1 MLHRFFCIAF
11 MAVFTI
17 MLTSG
22 CGDQDISNPPT
33 ARAEL
38 TARLFDA
45 LQFHRY
51 DDALA
56 IIDKLLAIDP
66 DDVEL
71 MDMRNRIIANACTVK
86 VQQFV
91 NLNQLEK
98 ALQTVVAARKS
109 HPILPQLTA
118 LEEEIRS
125 LIALRNAANALAK
138 AKNIP
143 ELAAALEKI
152 APLANKYPQAKAL
165 HRDIDARR
173 KELEQMRAEAQRA
186 QEKSEKPDNANPLP
200 GTAPAGEK

>member
-1 MLHRFFCIAF
+1 MLHRFFCIALA
-11 MAVFTI
+11 AV
-17 MLTSG
+17 LVSLLASG
-22 CGDQDISNPPT
+22 CGDRNKIAPPS

-71 MDMRNRIIANACTVK
+71 MEMRSRVITSACTVK

-91 NLNQLEK
+91 DQNQLDK
-98 ALQTVVAARKS
+98 ALQTVVTARKNN
-109 HPILPQLTA
+109 PVLPQLIA
-118 LEEEIRS
+118 LEEEIRG
-125 LIALRNAANALAK
+125 LIALRDAANVLAA
-138 AKNIP
+138 AKTIP

-152 APLANKYPQAKAL
+152 APLAAKYPQAKAL
-165 HRDIDARR
+165 HRDIDTRR
-173 KELEQMRAEAQRA
+173 KELERFRAEAQQV
-186 QEKSEKPDNANPLP
+186 QEKSDSSNPVI
-200 GTAPAGEK
+200 PAESTGEK